1 MTYPDFRQGLF
12 SFLDTEK
19 VVEIARL
26 KQWTGSLLKNMV
38 CKLEV
43 RGGRRRRVE
52 QCCLELFV
60 VFLFQLHGERC
71 LIYGSSLINKLINS
85 KKKVYLFL
93 LRIG

>member
-1 MTYPDFRQGLF
+1 M
-12 SFLDTEK
+12 FLDPAK
-19 VVEIARL
+19 AVEIARL
-26 KQWTGSLLKNMV
+26 KQWTGSLLK
-38 CKLEV
+38 KHGLQA
-43 RGGRRRRVE
+43 RGERREEERVE